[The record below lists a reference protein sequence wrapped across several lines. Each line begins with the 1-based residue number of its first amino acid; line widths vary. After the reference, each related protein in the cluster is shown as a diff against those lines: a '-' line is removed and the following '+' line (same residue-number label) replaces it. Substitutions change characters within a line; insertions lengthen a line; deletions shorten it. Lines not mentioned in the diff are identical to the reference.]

1 MWDMVEAVVGYV
13 KMYSQVS
20 RSKKSL
26 NESIESI
33 GRHVWRIDERER
45 KVVGDTFDVH
55 GAQEF

>member
-1 MWDMVEAVVGYV
+1 MVEAFVEYV
-13 KMYSQVS
+13 KIYNQVIRS
-20 RSKKSL
+20 RKSL